1 MAPVLAW
8 LALAALTFGML
19 SLPTR
24 IIHAIREARAAARMG
39 RDEEPSDDVIDDI
52 REKRG
57 WKRDACRR
65 MLDVVGKGPADLYK
79 LSQPCRLGECDAFL

>member
-24 IIHAIREARAAARMG
+24 IIREARAAARMG
-39 RDEEPSDDVIDDI
+39 GDEEPSDDVIDDM

-57 WKRDACRR
+57 WKRDARRR